1 MNKHGFRLVRN
12 EPSGQT
18 QPRNSTSSASEIFP
32 YPRPPT
38 PDFSLIKALILR
50 DNSTRLIAAC
60 LSLGLSFQP
69 DHVKSRAPVPV
80 PSGAAH

>member
-1 MNKHGFRLVRN
+1 MNKHGFRVVRN
-12 EPSGQT
+12 EFSGQT
-18 QPRNSTSSASEIFP
+18 QPRNETSTAAEIFP

-60 LSLGLSFQP
+60 LSLGLSHLSP
-69 DHVKSRAPVPV
+69 DRVKSRVRVPD
-80 PSGAAH
+80 PPRAC